1 MQNNDELINKSQTL
15 LTQLKNIPNNQIKIE
30 QLHQIQAELAS
41 LLPQI
46 QFELTSARMDSRW
59 DEASEY
65 RQVYQECENA
75 LDSVRTAIF
84 KSTIIGI
91 NQDNLTELQK
101 ILDEVKTASKTQQRI
116 KLVISSLRLVQK
128 LLK

>member
-1 MQNNDELINKSQTL
+1 MQSNNELINKLQTI
-15 LTQLKNIPNNQIKIE
+15 LTKLKNLPNNQIKIE
-30 QLHQIQAELAS
+30 QLNQIETELAS

-46 QFELTSARMDSRW
+46 QFELTTARIDSKW
-59 DEASEY
+59 DDANEY

-91 NQDNLTELQK
+91 NQENLIELQK

-116 KLVISSLRLVQK
+116 KLVMSSLRLVQK